1 MEKLGSFRRGNGAT
15 SNNSSYL
22 HLLVGIIVTFWI
34 CVKGHSHTASASYR
48 NDCRTFCGAPQY
60 MPPEVIAFA
69 VPCCNYDLCGYGKN
83 ADLWSLGIVRYVM
96 VCAAEPFAEEGLYD
110 SIMSVDVDVDNEEW
124 HAVSS
129 SAAIVMWGLLRYA
142 HSARM
147 SATSIL
153 ELVNTE
159 WPSIDHAIQ

>member
-1 MEKLGSFRRGNGAT
+1 MHRDVKPENVLFHIDDRCGMMLKLCDFGLSRISR
-15 SNNSSYL
+15 SN
-22 HLLVGIIVTFWI
+22 T
-34 CVKGHSHTASASYR
+34 
-48 NDCRTFCGAPQY
+48 DCRTFCGTPQY

-83 ADLWSLGIVRYVM
+83 ADLWSFGIVLHVM

-129 SAAIVMWGLLRYA
+129 SAAVVMRGLLRYA
-142 HSARM
+142 PSARM

-153 ELVNTE
+153 EFVNTE